1 MKRPRIRAGGFYFS
15 RGFAARSRA
24 LRARISRLR
33 RSCARLDKTAM
44 PRRLGLPGLIDRV
57 TRLGGSPHLLYK
69 RDQIKMRDYMN
80 WRATPPK
87 RFTSPTWCPPPPL
100 KKALKRETSRNSL
113 VTRFM
118 EEMSVFL
125 FTLVFHCRSFSP
137 WWKLAFLIFS
147 APL

>member
-1 MKRPRIRAGGFYFS
+1 MKFT
-15 RGFAARSRA
+15 
-24 LRARISRLR
+24 RISCITNRTPGRRITPPWRLHGKIR
-33 RSCARLDKTAM
+33 VQL
-44 PRRLGLPGLIDRV
+44 PGLPGLIDRV

-69 RDQIKMRDYMN
+69 RDQIKMRDCMD
-80 WRATPPK
+80 WQATPPK

-118 EEMSVFL
+118 GEMSVFL

-137 WWKLAFLIFS
+137 VVEAGISHFLSAAIKFS
-147 APL
+147 CFSSN